1 MFSLKDHL
9 CMQNGNVGDRVMTM
23 GGGLN
28 TMFSLK
34 DHLCMQNGKCRSMR
48 NDFKDCVNVSTP

>member
-28 TMFSLK
+28 YDVLLKGSSLHAK
-34 DHLCMQNGKCRSMR
+34 WECRSMR
-48 NDFKDCVNVSTP
+48 NDFKACVNACTP